1 MTLIEQE
8 DSVINTY
15 ATRVTSKELKM
26 MSGEENLHSLIDVEL
41 TDENGLLFEGKA
53 YICRDLSKFQY
64 PLQAYIERIAETQSA
79 HHYLKRSQEQ
89 GKIVEVEIWNNENVL
104 VEVEKVDL
112 KRPISENPYM

>member
-41 TDENGLLFEGKA
+41 TDENGLLFEGPF
-53 YICRDLSKFQY
+53 IELINTWDEIGHSFHSTLSGNS
-64 PLQAYIERIAETQSA
+64 RTS
-79 HHYLKRSQEQ
+79 
-89 GKIVEVEIWNNENVL
+89 
-104 VEVEKVDL
+104 
-112 KRPISENPYM
+112 